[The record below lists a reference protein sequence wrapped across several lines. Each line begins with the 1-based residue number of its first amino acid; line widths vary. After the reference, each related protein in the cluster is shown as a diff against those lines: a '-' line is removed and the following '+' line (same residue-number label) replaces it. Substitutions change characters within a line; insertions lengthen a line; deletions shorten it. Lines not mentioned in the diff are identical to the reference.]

1 MKRLRDSQIESWSA
15 QPEASGFTLSPRVES
30 LTLLIDRGR
39 GLAGTPEFTGA
50 ERRLGRPETAV
61 DDEDAAVRQRL
72 LFW

>member
-39 GLAGTPEFTGA
+39 GLAGTPDFTGA
-50 ERRLGRPETAV
+50 ERRLG
-61 DDEDAAVRQRL
+61 
-72 LFW
+72 